1 MGNSVGCSAS
11 GERLVSAARD
21 GDLQEAEALL
31 EYNPRLA
38 NYSTFGVRN
47 SPLHIAAIKG
57 HTEIVNLLT
66 DYGVDV
72 NCRNYCGQTALM
84 QSCRYG
90 HWEVVQTLVL
100 NNASIS
106 KADYLNGRTAL
117 HFAAVNGFARCIRL
131 LVADHVPSVPYF
143 WNLTTWPVQ
152 EESSSSHPL
161 DRCSFSKLINKAADG
176 GVTALHMAALNCHT
190 ECVQLLLDLGADAS
204 AITFRYDTTVDMIAG
219 AGSSPLH
226 YAACGGSILCCQ
238 ILVSRGA
245 SRDLQNCNG
254 WTPLEVAQVWGRHWL
269 EAILA
274 PDTTFPPYPPSRYLA
289 LPLMSI
295 FKIARE
301 CGWRSSES
309 QALETEPCIVCLE
322 RNCAVAAEGCRHEFC
337 TRCAL
342 YLCSTNTGLSA
353 SDPPGSIPCPLCRS
367 GILSFVKLASTVPNR
382 DLLKPTAT
390 LGLCTVCSVDE
401 SASCVPSLVQNRV
414 ELKRARVSPVT
425 STSFRTL
432 SCANFSGINAPC
444 LKDDSDNEDVIVSGV
459 PGNSEGPGINFHEV
473 TVV

>member
-254 WTPLEVAQVWGRHWL
+254 YNVL
-269 EAILA
+269 
-274 PDTTFPPYPPSRYLA
+274 D
-289 LPLMSI
+289 
-295 FKIARE
+295 
-301 CGWRSSES
+301 
-309 QALETEPCIVCLE
+309 
-322 RNCAVAAEGCRHEFC
+322 
-337 TRCAL
+337 L
-342 YLCSTNTGLSA
+342 YHLN
-353 SDPPGSIPCPLCRS
+353 
-367 GILSFVKLASTVPNR
+367 
-382 DLLKPTAT
+382 
-390 LGLCTVCSVDE
+390 
-401 SASCVPSLVQNRV
+401 
-414 ELKRARVSPVT
+414 
-425 STSFRTL
+425 
-432 SCANFSGINAPC
+432 
-444 LKDDSDNEDVIVSGV
+444 
-459 PGNSEGPGINFHEV
+459 
-473 TVV
+473 